1 MTTSFW
7 QTVGMWDLNE
17 TQSEPKLKE
26 KFIQGKNKLA
36 KKESIPV
43 EKVSEAYGYDG
54 SRQEKRP

>member
-1 MTTSFW
+1 MADRGY
-7 QTVGMWDLNE
+7 VGSERNE
-17 TQSEPKLKE
+17 SEPKLKE